1 MKMTVYY
8 DYVSSEPM
16 ENISLDNWTNEEGEL
31 AEIPELS
38 MIYADGK
45 PINDFMPSTGS
56 YEIRVPYNVQSLTR
70 LHMITRKGMNY

>member
-8 DYVSSEPM
+8 DYVSSEPL

-45 PINDFMPSTGS
+45 N
-56 YEIRVPYNVQSLTR
+56 L
-70 LHMITRKGMNY
+70 